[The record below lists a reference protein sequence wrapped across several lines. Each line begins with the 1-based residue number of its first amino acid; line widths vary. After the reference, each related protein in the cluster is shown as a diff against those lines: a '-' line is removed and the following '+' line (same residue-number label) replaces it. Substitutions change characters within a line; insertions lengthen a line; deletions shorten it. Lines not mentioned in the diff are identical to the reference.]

1 MKKLIIA
8 VILLMALA
16 TTAQSQP
23 TYIGADGKSV
33 YTDANQSEYEA
44 LSPQEKNQAVFTN
57 VTKEKYD
64 AMLATTATQ
73 DFVSVSSDGIKYS
86 VGLISNNPFQT
97 SFSYRREKQ
106 GTENQYVFISYN
118 CKTDVFV
125 ALDAHTARHLDA
137 AEFANQVDQIHNF
150 AHRICKGFGL

>member
-1 MKKLIIA
+1 MKKLIIV
-8 VILLMALA
+8 VILLTALA

-73 DFVSVSSDGIKYS
+73 DFVSVSSDGVKYS
-86 VGLISNNPFQT
+86 VGLINNNPYET
-97 SFSYRREKQ
+97 TFSYKREKQ
-106 GTENQYVFISYN
+106 GT
-118 CKTDVFV
+118 
-125 ALDAHTARHLDA
+125 
-137 AEFANQVDQIHNF
+137 
-150 AHRICKGFGL
+150 